1 MTERE
6 LELLFLDAIREM
18 RDRGTIRFVELAA
31 DNSTAF
37 NSISDKTLGY
47 YDGEFYYCYPDS
59 IYSEV
64 RKFYAMQD
72 KSFPLGKSETFKQL
86 AIDKVILTD
95 KNQTTRTKSINGK
108 RPRLLWLKASA
119 LDNEEENNAN
129 NREE

>member
-31 DNSTAF
+31 DNSTSF
-37 NSISDKTLGY
+37 NGIGEKTLGY

-72 KSFPLGKSETFKQL
+72 KSFPLGKSEIFKQL

-108 RPRLLWLKASA
+108 RPRLLWLKASD